1 MNNDID
7 ETVAPVTTLV
17 DQNHNKDNENNQ
29 DEKIE
34 PLKQHTLGRVLFSMA
49 SYNERK
55 PVTDVKPMPLE
66 DKEDIS
72 RVINQNLAAKQEI
85 IKREERKNSFRKE
98 NAPEPPKIAEK
109 PLYKIPKVKTTL
121 QQFIPRPIEST
132 YEDNN
137 TKTAVTPSVNEASE
151 EANKPGINP
160 NHPLFKSRIIEE
172 FESRRSNI
180 IETTTSGDTTHTKND
195 NNNENKEAQER
206 GNHVNPT
213 TRKTGEEVSEGGG
226 GGGTILTVARGATHH
241 DDALPIH
248 NNNTH
253 QSYPD
258 KDHIHTLK
266 SSATSAHNNNNTSEV
281 GDDSLYVSVDNSSV
295 AGEES
300 DNMLGVITGRDNR
313 VSKDSSNGY
322 QHQRVFHHNEKILG
336 PNSLSSMVSE
346 RRKLLEESHYD
357 SPRSLLSNSSYSDVD
372 SSPSLSLVYGAG
384 TAVHNASKYRYP
396 HELPYRPGHEAVTN
410 LVTPPSVSMGVWGDT
425 PRHGGGGKLKDD
437 RDSGMVNGGG
447 NIFGEV
453 KLRRVSLDKNMNSN
467 VNNNGGYGAD
477 KVKAHRNSWHPTNNQ
492 PQAYMN
498 WQKPEVAV
506 KPIEIV
512 YKNGKH
518 REVMENPSIAVVNA
532 SRSKSGGHN
541 GPTFN
546 GHHPV
551 LSAHASSG
559 GGGSGQPRHREAS
572 RSRSSGDGREMDPP
586 GSSFYHEEISR
597 KRSEGDGASADGS
610 TNRMRTS
617 YIETSAGAGYNK
629 SDYRQVDGW
638 RGGERRWREVLTRDM
653 EHMEKSRVDRRR
665 SEDIRKTSADKVI
678 FKVAQLLFS
687 MGLPVYPSD
696 GHQRI

>member
-7 ETVAPVTTLV
+7 ETVAPVTTVV
-17 DQNHNKDNENNQ
+17 DHNHNKDSENKP
-29 DEKIE
+29 DEKME

-55 PVTDVKPMPLE
+55 PITEVQPMPLE

-72 RVINQNLAAKQEI
+72 RVINKNLAAKQEM

-109 PLYKIPKVKTTL
+109 PMYKIPKVKTTL
-121 QQFIPRPIEST
+121 QQFIPKPIEST
-132 YEDNN
+132 YDDNDA
-137 TKTAVTPSVNEASE
+137 KSAVTPSVNEASE

-160 NHPLFKSRIIEE
+160 NHPPFKSRIIEE

-180 IETTTSGDTTHTKND
+180 ETTTSGDTTSTQ
-195 NNNENKEAQER
+195 NNMRQKKEVQER
-206 GNHVNPT
+206 GNHVNST

-226 GGGTILTVARGATHH
+226 GTILRNTVARGATQH

-248 NNNTH
+248 NNNNTH

-258 KDHIHTLK
+258 KDHTRTLK
-266 SSATSAHNNNNTSEV
+266 SSASSAHNNNNNSEV

-295 AGEES
+295 VGEES

-313 VSKDSSNGY
+313 VSKDSSNSY
-322 QHQRVFHHNEKILG
+322 QHQRVFHHNEKMLG

-372 SSPSLSLVYGAG
+372 SSPSLSLVYGTS

-410 LVTPPSVSMGVWGDT
+410 MVTPPSVSMGVWGDT
-425 PRHGGGGKLKDD
+425 PRHGGGKLKDD
-437 RDSGMVNGGG
+437 RDSGMVNGG

-492 PQAYMN
+492 PQPYMN
-498 WQKPEVAV
+498 WQKPEVAA

-518 REVMENPSIAVVNA
+518 REVMENPSLAVVNA

-541 GPTFN
+541 GSNFN

-551 LSAHASSG
+551 LSTHSSSG
-559 GGGSGQPRHREAS
+559 GGGTSQPRHREAS

-586 GSSFYHEEISR
+586 GSSYYHEEISR

-610 TNRMRTS
+610 TNRIRTS

-678 FKVAQLLFS
+678 LICRQLLYNVNS
-687 MGLPVYPSD
+687 SNRKKNL
-696 GHQRI
+696 QTI